1 MYPERHIS
9 LAIDLK
15 VAQTLCYTSSYS
27 EIDGMGENHVFLKV
41 FIKLHTFGQ
50 PLLTPLYL
58 PRTHFLPWVSLAWQH
73 ARLRW
78 PGAAPPAWTAGW
90 RASPSASVP
99 PRVQSLCLAGTGTQ
113 SMWSGNEKKSHF
125 FFLMC
130 NPVKQKQIFAEYLSS
145 AEAGYI
151 SVYPW
156 NPKLALLVEKVKSEI
171 RKDTVLEPPPPHSAG
186 CSPRFPKA
194 QGKCLEENSAHCWEP
209 RVFQRIPKSPL
220 EPLGCCLPGCLTTP
234 ECHNFMSSNPS
245 WNLCHA
251 ARRGQRR
258 LWCRMGSALHRH
270 LLSPHLSPVPQP
282 AWRPGSL
289 RTAENHPPCSF
300 SLFLCPSVPLLLP
313 PVNLDYQSGSRL
325 NFAAIS
331 SD

>member
-1 MYPERHIS
+1 MRGWDDQEQPHQHGQQDGGRVPVPLSRRVCSPCAWLAQAHRACGQVTRKKVIFS
-9 LAIDLK
+9 SWCAIQSNRSKSSQNICLQQKLAI
-15 VAQTLCYTSSYS
+15 
-27 EIDGMGENHVFLKV
+27 FLY
-41 FIKLHTFGQ
+41 IHE
-50 PLLTPLYL
+50 
-58 PRTHFLPWVSLAWQH
+58 
-73 ARLRW
+73 
-78 PGAAPPAWTAGW
+78 
-90 RASPSASVP
+90 
-99 PRVQSLCLAGTGTQ
+99 TQ
-113 SMWSGNEKKSHF
+113 SWLSLWKKLKAKFERTQSWSH
-125 FFLMC
+125 L
-130 NPVKQKQIFAEYLSS
+130 PL
-145 AEAGYI
+145 
-151 SVYPW
+151 
-156 NPKLALLVEKVKSEI
+156 
-171 RKDTVLEPPPPHSAG
+171 TVPA

>member
-1 MYPERHIS
+1 MYPERHTS

-27 EIDGMGENHVFLKV
+27 EIDGMGENHIFLKV

-130 NPVKQKQIFAEYLSS
+130 FQSNRSKSS
-145 AEAGYI
+145 QNI
-151 SVYPW
+151 CLQQ
-156 NPKLALLVEKVKSEI
+156 KLAIFLYIHETQSWLSLWKKLKAKFERTQSWSHLPLTVPAAHHASQKPRVSAWRRI
-171 RKDTVLEPPPPHSAG
+171 RPTAGSHVCSRGYRRAHWSHWAAVCLDASQHQNATILWAATRAGICVTLHAAGSAG
-186 CSPRFPKA
+186 CGAGWGLPYTGTCCPHTSA
-194 QGKCLEENSAHCWEP
+194 QCHSQPGVPGACVQQK
-209 RVFQRIPKSPL
+209 IT
-220 EPLGCCLPGCLTTP
+220 LPA
-234 ECHNFMSSNPS
+234 PS
-245 WNLCHA
+245 LCS
-251 ARRGQRR
+251 
-258 LWCRMGSALHRH
+258 SALLSLYFY
-270 LLSPHLSPVPQP
+270 LLS
-282 AWRPGSL
+282 
-289 RTAENHPPCSF
+289 
-300 SLFLCPSVPLLLP
+300 
-313 PVNLDYQSGSRL
+313 
-325 NFAAIS
+325 I
-331 SD
+331 